1 MRSNAPYRAAL
12 LVLLPILALA
22 AGCEPDKNPLTAQAD
37 VKLPQQAAAT
47 PAAGGVRHLLLR
59 DDGRAHSA
67 QGPVELPLAIRALG
81 PPASTEVIL
90 QGCKADIDYRYI
102 AFALRALKEAG
113 YERVTVKGGD
123 GQCG

>member
-1 MRSNAPYRAAL
+1 MPTNALRRAAPYA
-12 LVLLPILALA
+12 LLPILALA
-22 AGCEPDKNPLTAQAD
+22 AGCEPDKHPLNSQAD
-37 VKLPQQAAAT
+37 VALSPPSPAA
-47 PAAGGVRHLLLR
+47 PAAGGVQYLLLR
-59 DDGRAHSA
+59 DDGRAHGA

-102 AFALRALKEAG
+102 AFALRALKGAG

-123 GQCG
+123 GPCG